1 MSKIT
6 CFCCCCTISDNAI
19 LIQEEDDAEYE
30 YCEHC
35 GAKKLIDLKKRKFGY
50 SVRFEEVEAETD
62 EYDGYDVDLAIDEF
76 KEKQN
81 FDV

>member
-1 MSKIT
+1 MKKII
-6 CFCCCCTISDNAI
+6 CFSCCCTIKDYAI

-35 GAKKLIDLKKRKFGY
+35 GTKKLIDLKNRKFAY

-62 EYDGYDVDLAIDEF
+62 EYNGYDVDLAIDEF
-76 KEKQN
+76 KERSVDN
-81 FDV
+81 E